1 MRYLILLFMILSFGF
16 GADFKKAINIVID
29 KKQNLMWQD
38 NLESTEYLEDITLG
52 KTYCEN
58 LILNGYIDWQMPT
71 IKQLQSISDMTKN
84 KPAIKKEF
92 EYTKQNIYWSM
103 TPTSWDK
110 NRYWY
115 VDFNTGEISHNTRDN
130 KYTIRCIREIK

>member
-1 MRYLILLFMILSFGF
+1 
-16 GADFKKAINIVID
+16 
-29 KKQNLMWQD
+29 
-38 NLESTEYLEDITLG
+38 
-52 KTYCEN
+52 
-58 LILNGYIDWQMPT
+58 MPT

-130 KYTIRCIREIK
+130 KYTIRM